1 MLPKNKPQVKGQC
14 YGAPSHNSFWGCHL
28 GKHDT
33 FLWLRGMKTPRGCK
47 AAIYSS
53 ENLKIYG
60 ISINL
65 PHKNLSFGSNSNME
79 DSKRLNME
87 MKEDLKKKKKRNMGD
102 RDNLH

>member
-1 MLPKNKPQVKGQC
+1 MELPPITPS
-14 YGAPSHNSFWGCHL
+14 GAATWGSVTPSSGSEAW
-28 GKHDT
+28 
-33 FLWLRGMKTPRGCK
+33 KTPRGCK

-60 ISINL
+60 MSINL

-87 MKEDLKKKKKRNMGD
+87 RKEDFFKKK
-102 RDNLH
+102 